1 MRPYTYSL
9 RRVDS
14 GSRRRTVANMTMTIS
29 LIFHLIMI
37 VAVNAVPVRW
47 SQPLGNKAPKR
58 PMIPE
63 ENLAPEIFPVASNG
77 SAPNLCR
84 SGVHLEW
91 AARVGSSVFA
101 TPRIVDLSHDGN
113 KEILV
118 PTYTQY
124 LEALD
129 GSNGEDVAGFP
140 FVHPNFKSYASPL
153 PVDMDGDG
161 KTEWLIA
168 MYTGE
173 LMVFGD
179 DGKARG
185 AVQVPSLPIKKNWMK
200 KNLTSDN
207 AVNFKLKQTEK
218 SEEWLRQVIRARRM
232 LDITHRYTQ
241 MRNNGTYNTKQ
252 NSPYG
257 PVETVSEKRG
267 DNLDRE
273 NERDFPGDDEP
284 VRKLAGIREKDGVND
299 DGPFP
304 PGDDK
309 KAHNENVVGN
319 KAFDGAAAADDDDDD
334 DNLELDG
341 LDDFDGADEPVENEN
356 PGDPHGIGTDGW
368 LSREAKASMDLLY
381 HPELYKSS
389 VNYEGERDAFKFYNM
404 RSPSA
409 AEVAEDE
416 VAVDPHIMSTPVIV
430 DVDGNGDLDV
440 VLHLSFFFDPKSY
453 EGEKADLL
461 PSDIDMDDYVAD
473 AIMVVNL
480 VTGEVKW
487 LQVLHLTSK
496 NDTNPAYAL
505 SSPVIANPNE
515 DKQQEIYVTTTAG
528 AIFGFTGQ
536 GKELNGWPVWMGST
550 ITAGA
555 SMEDVDGDGTLDICA
570 GDASGYVACYT
581 SKGKKLWGKSFHG
594 AVTDYITFGDIDGDG
609 NLDLAFGTSSGL
621 IYAVRGSDGTALP
634 NFPLSAEGPIVAPPL
649 PVNLNKTTVG
659 MKENEKG
666 LHLVVPSHDGVLYI
680 VSGTTGCVDGIDIN
694 EKSSAMV
701 LADDMTGNGK
711 LDLIVSTLSG
721 SIMVFETQAS
731 YHPLKAWI
739 SRVKST
745 NGYTASEGYVG
756 VFIHPS
762 SRAARDV
769 RGDTFT
775 LLVTIHDMRR
785 GPAVK
790 RRYGLTIT
798 IGPRVLVHH
807 KVYDAP
813 GTYAITMHTPPERMY
828 ASVSVIMLLPNGQR
842 YEDSVAL
849 SFNMHFLESIKFTF
863 LIPFLVACLAI
874 SFVSRRHEV
883 EPPAFEPQYY

>member
-1 MRPYTYSL
+1 MRRYTHSL
-9 RRVDS
+9 KRVDDVL
-14 GSRRRTVANMTMTIS
+14 RRRTIANMTMTIS
-29 LIFHLIMI
+29 LFFILMMVVI
-37 VAVNAVPVRW
+37 VNAAPVKW

-63 ENLAPEIFPVASNG
+63 ENMAPVIMPFGSNG
-77 SAPNLCR
+77 SVAQLCR

-129 GSNGEDVAGFP
+129 GFNGEDVAGFP
-140 FVHPNFKSYASPL
+140 FVHPSFKSYASPL

-161 KTEWLIA
+161 KTEWLVA

-185 AVQVPSLPIKKNWMK
+185 AVQIPSLPIKKNWMK
-200 KNLTSDN
+200 KNLTRDS
-207 AVNFKLKQTEK
+207 AVNFKLKKMEK
-218 SEEWLRQVIRARRM
+218 SEEWLREVIRARRM
-232 LDITHRYTQ
+232 LDMTHQFTR
-241 MRNNGTYNTKQ
+241 MRNNGTYKKKRSN
-252 NSPYG
+252 PY
-257 PVETVSEKRG
+257 ETAGTATEK
-267 DNLDRE
+267 
-273 NERDFPGDDEP
+273 GDDNIAEENQRDIAVEEEP
-284 VRKLAGIREKDGVND
+284 GRQLAGMGEG
-299 DGPFP
+299 G
-304 PGDDK
+304 GD
-309 KAHNENVVGN
+309 EE
-319 KAFDGAAAADDDDDD
+319 DGAFPVANDQNAGEGNDLLGNDGLDD
-334 DNLELDG
+334 DNLDMDDLDDLVGLDG
-341 LDDFDGADEPVENEN
+341 PQDPDDLGK
-356 PGDPHGIGTDGW
+356 HQGIGTDGW
-368 LSREAKASMDLLY
+368 LSREARASMDLLY

-389 VNYEGERDAFKFYNM
+389 VNYEGEKDAFNFHNM
-404 RSPSA
+404 RSPSS

-440 VLHLSFFFDPKSY
+440 VLHVSFFFDPRAY
-453 EGEKADLL
+453 EGEKAELL
-461 PSDIDMDDYVAD
+461 PPDIDMDDYVAD
-473 AIMVVNL
+473 AVMVVNL

-505 SSPVIANPNE
+505 SSPAIANPNE

-528 AIFGFTGQ
+528 AIFGLSGQ
-536 GKELNGWPVWMGST
+536 GKLLNGWPVWMGST
-550 ITAGA
+550 ITAGV
-555 SMEDVDGDGTLDICA
+555 SMEDVDADGILDICA

-581 SKGKKLWGKSFHG
+581 AKGEKIWGRTFLG
-594 AVTDYITFGDIDGDG
+594 AVTDHITFGDIDGDG
-609 NLDLAFGTSSGL
+609 NVDLAFGTSSGL
-621 IYAVRGSDGTALP
+621 LYAVRGSNGEVLP
-634 NFPLSAEGPIVAPPL
+634 HFPAATEGPILAPPL

-659 MKENEKG
+659 MNENEKG

-694 EKSSAMV
+694 EKSPAMV

-721 SIMVFETQAS
+721 SIMVFETPAN

-739 SRVKST
+739 SRVKAT

-756 VFIHPS
+756 VYIHPS

-775 LLVTIHDMRR
+775 LLVTIHDKRP
-785 GPAVK
+785 GTAVK

-798 IGPRVLVHH
+798 IGPRVLVHQ
-807 KVYDAP
+807 KVYSAP
-813 GTYAITMHTPPERMY
+813 GTYAITMRTPPERMY
-828 ASVSVIMLLPNGQR
+828 ASVYAIMLLPNGQR

-863 LIPFLVACLAI
+863 LIPYVVACLAI